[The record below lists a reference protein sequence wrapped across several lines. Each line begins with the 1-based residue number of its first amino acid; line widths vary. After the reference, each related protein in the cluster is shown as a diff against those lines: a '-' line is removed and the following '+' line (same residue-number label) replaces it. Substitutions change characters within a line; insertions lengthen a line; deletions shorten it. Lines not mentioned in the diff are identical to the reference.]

1 MLARTRIS
9 LATTTLLLL
18 GSTSAFAV
26 DADAFAQRLKAVA
39 QKQNMS
45 LSFDSIEAEGE
56 NVVLKGVSGGKADEN
71 GKVAE
76 ITFENVSGSTAD
88 GWDVERIAFP
98 DFDETEDGVRTRIGG
113 VVIEGMEL
121 VGTTATDVPAAM
133 KFSDFYFQGA
143 SIGSLEV
150 EKDGKTVFS
159 LADASL
165 NNEIGD
171 DGTFTADFDFGD
183 FTADLTTGEDAEATK
198 AVQEIGYGKLS
209 GTIAGSATWN
219 PTSGLLELDPFDIEV
234 KNAGDLSVTYG
245 ISGYTPAFIESLQ
258 QLQQQMAASP
268 DNQQASGMAVMG
280 LISQLYLNSAEI
292 TFVDDSLTGKL
303 LDYYAGKNGQTRE
316 QLIQGLTGMLPMFLS
331 YLQNPEFQKAVTDAV
346 TAYLTDPKSLSIS
359 IDPANPVPVTQLIG
373 AAMGAPQTLPSVL
386 SLTVSAND

>member
-56 NVVLKGVSGGKADEN
+56 NVVLKGVSGGEADEN

>member
-26 DADAFAQRLKAVA
+26 DAEAFAERLKAVA

-45 LSFDSIEAEGE
+45 LTFDSAEADGE
-56 NVVLKGVSGGKADEN
+56 NVVLKGVSGAKADEK

-98 DFDETEDGVRTRIGG
+98 DFDETQDGVRTRVSGI
-113 VVIEGMEL
+113 VIEGMEL
-121 VGTTATDVPAAM
+121 VGTNATDVPAAM
-133 KFSDFYFQGA
+133 KFSDFYFGGA
-143 SIGSLEV
+143 SIGSVDV

-165 NNEIGD
+165 GNEIGD
-171 DGTFTADFDFGD
+171 DGTFTAEFDFGN

-198 AVQEIGYGKLS
+198 AVQEVGYGTLS
-209 GTIAGSATWN
+209 GAIAGSATWN
-219 PTSGLLELDPFDIEV
+219 PTSGLLELDPFDIAV
-234 KNAGDLSVTYG
+234 KDAGSLSFTYG
-245 ISGYTPAFIESLQ
+245 ISGYTPAFIQSLQ
-258 QLQQQMAASP
+258 QLQQQMAANP

-303 LDYYAGKNGQTRE
+303 LDYYAAKSGQTRE
-316 QLIQGLTGMLPMFLS
+316 QLIQGLTGMLPVFLS
-331 YLQNPEFQKAVTDAV
+331 YLQNPEFQKDVTDAV
-346 TAYLTDPKSLSIS
+346 TTYLNDPKSLSIS
-359 IDPANPVPVTQLIG
+359 IDPANPVPATQLIG

>member
-1 MLARTRIS
+1 MLARTGIS
-9 LATTTLLLL
+9 IATTTLLLL
-18 GSTSAFAV
+18 SSASAFAV
-26 DADAFAQRLKAVA
+26 DAEAFAERLKAVA

-45 LSFDSIEAEGE
+45 LTFDSAEADGD
-56 NVVLKGVSGGKADEN
+56 NVVLKGVSGAKADEK

-88 GWDVERIAFP
+88 GWDVKRIAFP
-98 DFDETEDGVRTRIGG
+98 DFDETQDGVRTRISGI
-113 VVIEGMEL
+113 VIEGMEL
-121 VGTTATDVPAAM
+121 VGTAVTDVPAAM
-133 KFSDFYFQGA
+133 TFSDFYFEGA
-143 SIGSLEV
+143 KIGSVDV

-159 LADASL
+159 LADASIG
-165 NNEIGD
+165 NEIGD
-171 DGTFTADFDFGD
+171 DGTFTAELDLGN

-198 AVQEIGYGKLS
+198 AVQEVGYGTLS
-209 GTIAGSATWN
+209 GTIAGSAIWN
-219 PTSGLLELDPFDIEV
+219 PTSGLLKLDPFDIDV
-234 KNAGDLSVTYG
+234 KDAGSLSFTYG

-258 QLQQQMAASP
+258 QLQQQMAANP

-316 QLIQGLTGMLPMFLS
+316 QLIQGLTGMLPVFLS
-331 YLQNPEFQKAVTDAV
+331 YLQNPEFQKDVTDAV
-346 TAYLTDPKSLSIS
+346 TAYLNDPKSFSIS
-359 IDPANPVPVTQLIG
+359 IDPANPVPATQLIG